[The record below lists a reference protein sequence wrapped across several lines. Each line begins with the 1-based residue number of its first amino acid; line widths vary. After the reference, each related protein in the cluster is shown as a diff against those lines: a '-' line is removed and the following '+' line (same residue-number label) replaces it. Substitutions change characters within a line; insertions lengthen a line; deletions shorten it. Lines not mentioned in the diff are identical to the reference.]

1 MENLTYYIL
10 GLYVLPMV
18 FNLLFVYSDKQ
29 INTLGELLEKWWGY
43 FVPLLNLLVTIA
55 IPIYY
60 ISVYFES
67 SKVFEKI
74 KNIKIK

>member
-1 MENLTYYIL
+1 MIYWIL
-10 GLYVLPMV
+10 GLYILPMV

-29 INTLGELLEKWWGY
+29 VTTVEDLMRSWWGY

-60 ISVYFES
+60 LTMYCKGEFWD
-67 SKVFEKI
+67 KI

>member
-1 MENLTYYIL
+1 MIYWIL
-10 GLYVLPMV
+10 GLYIFPMI

-29 INTLGELLEKWWGY
+29 VTTVGDLMRSWWGY
-43 FVPLLNLLVTIA
+43 FVPMVNLLVTVA

-60 ISVYFES
+60 LTKYLQC
-67 SKVFEKI
+67 KYLNKI

>member
-10 GLYVLPMV
+10 VLYLLPMI
-18 FNLLFVYSDKQ
+18 FNLIFVYSDKQ
-29 INTLGELLEKWWGY
+29 VTTIEDLMRSWWGY

-60 ISVYFES
+60 LTTYCKSELWD
-67 SKVFEKI
+67 KI

>member
-1 MENLTYYIL
+1 MIYWIL
-10 GLYVLPMV
+10 GLYILPMV

-29 INTLGELLEKWWGY
+29 VTTVEDLMRSWWGY

-60 ISVYFES
+60 LTAYCKSELWD
-67 SKVFEKI
+67 KI